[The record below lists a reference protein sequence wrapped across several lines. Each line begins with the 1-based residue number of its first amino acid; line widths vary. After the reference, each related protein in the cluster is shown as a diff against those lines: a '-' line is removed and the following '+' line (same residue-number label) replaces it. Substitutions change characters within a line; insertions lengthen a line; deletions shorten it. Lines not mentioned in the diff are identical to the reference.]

1 MKRIFIDTETT
12 GLNCKKHGV
21 IELAGLVEVND
32 KPVEEFS
39 FKMRPFP
46 EDIIDREAMKIHGIT
61 EEEVRQWLPPVK
73 VHEGL
78 IAVLDRYV
86 DRYEKTD
93 KFHWVGYNAYFDVD
107 MMREWFKKNNDK
119 YFGAWFFHPP
129 LDVMILAAYALR
141 SERPRIPN
149 FSQTT
154 VARHL
159 GITIDEDKIHGALY
173 DVKTAKAIYKE
184 VERRIANEVIEA
196 LEDTS
201 L

>member
-12 GLNCKKHGV
+12 GLDPKKHGV
-21 IELAGLVEVND
+21 IELAGLVEVNE
-32 KPVEEFS
+32 KAVETFS

-46 EDIIDREAMKIHGIT
+46 DDVIDREAMKIHGVT

-78 IAVLDRYV
+78 IETLTRYV

-93 KFHWVGYNAYFDVD
+93 KFHWVGYNAYFDVG
-107 MMREWFKKNNDK
+107 MMREWFMKNNDK

-129 LDVMILAAYALR
+129 IDVMILAAYALR
-141 SERPRIPN
+141 NERPRIPN
-149 FSQTT
+149 FSQVT
-154 VARHL
+154 VAEHL
-159 GITIDEDKIHGALY
+159 GITVDREQVHGALY
-173 DVKTAKAIYKE
+173 DAKVAKAIYCQ
-184 VERRIANEVIEA
+184 VERRIADEVIIA

>member
-12 GLNCKKHGV
+12 GLDPKKHGV

-39 FKMRPFP
+39 FKVRPFP
-46 EDIIDREAMKIHGIT
+46 DDVIDREAMKIHGTT

-73 VHEGL
+73 AHESL
-78 IAVLDRYV
+78 IETLGRYV

-93 KFHWVGYNAYFDVD
+93 KFHLIGYNAYFDVG
-107 MMREWFKKNNDK
+107 MMREWFAKNNDK

-141 SERPRIPN
+141 EERPRIPN

-154 VARHL
+154 VAEHL
-159 GITIDEDKIHGALY
+159 GISVDKEKVHGALY
-173 DVKTAKAIYKE
+173 DATLAKKIFRLI
-184 VERRIANEVIEA
+184 ERRIADEVTEA
-196 LEDTS
+196 LKLE
-201 L
+201 

>member
-1 MKRIFIDTETT
+1 LKHIFIDTETT
-12 GLNCKKHGV
+12 GTDPKKHGV
-21 IELAGLVEVND
+21 IEVAGLVEVND
-32 KPVEEFS
+32 KAVEEFS

-46 EDIIDREAMKIHGIT
+46 DDVIDREAMKIHGVT

-78 IAVLDRYV
+78 IEILTRYV

-129 LDVMILAAYALR
+129 IDVMILAAYALR
-141 SERPRIPN
+141 MERQRIPN
-149 FSQTT
+149 FTQVT
-154 VARHL
+154 VAEHL
-159 GITIDEDKIHGALY
+159 GITIDKEKVHRALY
-173 DVKTAKAIYKE
+173 DAKVAKAIFRQA
-184 VERRIANEVIEA
+184 ERRIADEVIAA